1 MVAGLFS
8 KGNCPMRPK
17 LSDTQLVI
25 LSAACQ
31 RSDHSVYPLAT
42 RLPGGAAAKVL
53 NSLLGKGLIKE
64 VDAKRDDTL
73 WREDKKR
80 GRLTLRATKAAFAAL
95 GIEPDTNPASGD
107 TGATGRDAA
116 SDAATPAMDNETAP
130 TAPAA
135 ADSLRPRKTRE
146 GTKQAQLIAMLR
158 RPEGAT
164 IAEIVEATGWQAHTV
179 RGAMAGALKKKL
191 GLEVTSEKD
200 DERGRVYRLPAA

>member
-1 MVAGLFS
+1 MS
-8 KGNCPMRPK
+8 K

-25 LSAACQ
+25 LSASCQ

-42 RLPGGAAAKVL
+42 KLPGGAAAKVL

-64 VDAKRDDTL
+64 VDAKRDDTV

-80 GRLTLRATKAAFAAL
+80 GRLTLRVTKAAFAAL
-95 GIEPDTNPASGD
+95 GIEPETAPASGD

-116 SDAATPAMDNETAP
+116 SDAATPATDNEIAP
-130 TAPAA
+130 TAPAQSEA
-135 ADSLRPRKTRE
+135 PPPRKTRE
-146 GTKQAQLIAMLR
+146 GTKQAQLINMLR

-164 IAEIVEATGWQAHTV
+164 ISEIVAATGWQAHTV

-191 GLEVTSEKD
+191 GLEVTSEKVE
-200 DERGRVYRLPAA
+200 ERGRVYRIQD